1 MKAGVL
7 YAPHDLR
14 VEERPDPAFGEGDLV
29 VRVSYNGLCG
39 TDATEYSKGPMM
51 VPLNSPHPGSGH
63 VGATILGHEFIGT
76 VVDAGAEVR
85 HRIGERIACGAG
97 VSCGECSW
105 CRAGRT
111 NLCAT
116 YYTLGL
122 STHGGLAEFVSA
134 PSGICVQIPDSCA
147 DIDAALAQPLAVGI
161 HSVRR
166 AQLSPGDTVVLLGVG
181 AIGSFIC
188 SALSTHDGPVI
199 AMDIDAGR
207 LEVARTLGATGTAL
221 LPADI
226 TPADL
231 RGLLPD
237 GAQTVFETSGVL
249 GSAER
254 AFALAARGGN
264 VVLVGL
270 NKTPQPLNLADLV
283 LREIN
288 VQTTVA
294 HVCGTDIPEALALL
308 DRVHLSEVLPAYAVP
323 LADVVARGLEP
334 LSQGTAHG
342 KILVDPRHG

>member
-1 MKAGVL
+1 MRAGVL

-14 VEERPDPAFGEGDLV
+14 VEERPDPSFGDDDLV
-29 VRVSYNGLCG
+29 VQVAYNGLCG

-51 VPLNSPHPGSGH
+51 VPLHTPHPGSGH
-63 VGATILGHEFIGT
+63 VGPTILGHEFIGT
-76 VVDAGAEVR
+76 VVDAGANVR
-85 HRIGERIACGAG
+85 HRVGERIACGAG
-97 VSCGECSW
+97 VSCGVCAW
-105 CRAGRT
+105 CLAGRT

-122 STHGGLAEFVSA
+122 STHGGLAEFVAA
-134 PSGICVQIPDSCA
+134 PSRICVSIPDSCA
-147 DIDAALAQPLAVGI
+147 DMDAALAQPLAVGI

-166 AQLSPGDTVVLLGVG
+166 AHISPGDTIVLLGVG

-188 SALSTHDGPVI
+188 SALSAHDGPVI

-207 LEVARTLGATGTAL
+207 LDVARRLGATDTL
-221 LPADI
+221 LIAPDAAPGDI
-226 TPADL
+226 
-231 RGLLPD
+231 RGLLPA
-237 GAQTVFETSGVL
+237 GAETVFETSGVL

-270 NKTPQPLNLADLV
+270 NKTPQPLALADIV
-283 LREIN
+283 LREVN

-294 HVCGTDIPEALALL
+294 HVCGTDIPEALELL
-308 DRVHLSEVLPAYAVP
+308 DRTHLSEILPAHVVS
-323 LADVVARGLEP
+323 LEDVVAQGLDP

-342 KILVDPRHG
+342 KLLVDPRHG

>member
-1 MKAGVL
+1 MRAGVL

-14 VEERPDPAFGEGDLV
+14 VEERPDPQFGADDLV
-29 VRVSYNGLCG
+29 IQVAYNGLCG
-39 TDATEYSKGPMM
+39 TDATEYAKGPMM
-51 VPLNSPHPGSGH
+51 VPLNTPHPGSGH

-76 VVDAGAEVR
+76 VVDAGAGVR

-97 VSCGECSW
+97 VSCGECAW
-105 CRAGRT
+105 CRSGRT
-111 NLCAT
+111 NLCAR

-122 STHGGLAEFVSA
+122 STHGGLAEFASA
-134 PSGICVQIPDSCA
+134 PSSICVTIPDSCA
-147 DIDAALAQPLAVGI
+147 DLDAALAQPLAVGI

-166 AQLSPGDTVVLLGVG
+166 ARLAPGDTVVLLGVG

-188 SALSTHDGPVI
+188 SALSAHDGPVI
-199 AMDIDAGR
+199 AMDIDEGR
-207 LEVARTLGATGTAL
+207 LAVARTLGATDTMLIA
-221 LPADI
+221 PDVS
-226 TPADL
+226 PADL
-231 RGLLPD
+231 RAALPE
-237 GAQTVFETSGVL
+237 GAHTVFETSGVL

-270 NKTPQPLNLADLV
+270 NKTPQPLNLADIV

-308 DRVHLSEVLPAYAVP
+308 DRTPLSEILPAHAIPLDAVV
-323 LADVVARGLEP
+323 DDGLEP
-334 LSQGTAHG
+334 LAHGTAHG

>member
-1 MKAGVL
+1 
-7 YAPHDLR
+7 
-14 VEERPDPAFGEGDLV
+14 
-29 VRVSYNGLCG
+29 
-39 TDATEYSKGPMM
+39 
-51 VPLNSPHPGSGH
+51 
-63 VGATILGHEFIGT
+63 
-76 VVDAGAEVR
+76 VVDAGADAR

-97 VSCGECSW
+97 VSCGQCAW

-122 STHGGLAEFVSA
+122 STHGGLAEFVAA
-134 PSGICVQIPDSCA
+134 PSSICVTIPDSCA
-147 DIDAALAQPLAVGI
+147 DLDAALAQPLAVGI

-188 SALSTHDGPVI
+188 SALSGHDGPVV
-199 AMDIDAGR
+199 AMDIDEGR
-207 LEVARTLGATGTAL
+207 LEVARSLGATGTQLIA
-221 LPADI
+221 PDI
-226 TPADL
+226 SPADL
-231 RGLLPD
+231 RGLMPE

-270 NKTPQPLNLADLV
+270 NKTPQPLNLADIV
-283 LREIN
+283 LREVN

-308 DRVHLSEVLPAYAVP
+308 DRVHLSEILPAYAVP
-323 LADVVARGLEP
+323 LDDVVSRGLEP
-334 LSQGTAHG
+334 LVNGTAHG